1 VHDLAIIGSGFGGAL
16 TAMVARRLGLSVLL
30 LERGT
35 HPRFAIGESTSPLT
49 NLLLEQIAVRNDLP
63 RLVPLTE
70 YGKWQRTYPEIGC
83 GLKRGFSF
91 YSHQAGHRFVPRSD
105 RANELLVAAS
115 PCDEVA
121 DTHWLRADFDH
132 FLVREAQALGVEY
145 VDEVALTSARW
156 RATGGVV
163 LSGERG
169 GGAFTAEARFVVDAT
184 GPRGFLARTLGLAE
198 RPFSS
203 LPRTQALFTHF
214 AGVRRW
220 ADLHPPEGEP
230 PYPPDAAALHHV
242 FDGGW
247 IWVLRFGNGI
257 TSAGIAATDGLA
269 GELGLADGAAAWER
283 VLARFPS
290 IREQFAAAEAIRPFV
305 YSPRLSY
312 RSAAWSGPGWMLL
325 PSAGAFV
332 DPLFSTGMPLTLLGI
347 ERLGRAL
354 EEAWGTTALDARVAE
369 GAALS
374 QREVEAAAALV
385 GASYAGFGQFP
396 LFAAFS
402 MFYFSAASHSEMARR
417 LGSGIPVSRCSGGR
431 NQVALTPVRK
441 PLTDRAYPDS
451 RALTVNKPSALDARV
466 SSPEKPAQPGLLNPR
481 TPKPPIFPLFLRV
494 DHPEFGAAFERLSEQ
509 LRNTRGE
516 GTLPETMAFSE
527 AVSAGVA
534 PLNVA
539 GLCDA
544 GKRNWYPVDL
554 RDLVLN
560 AEKLGM
566 SPTAMEAWIREQG
579 WDRLVMGPP

>member
-1 VHDLAIIGSGFGGAL
+1 LYDLAIIGSGFGGAL

-49 NLLLEQIAVRNDLP
+49 NLLLEQIAVRYDLP

-91 YSHQAGHRFVPRSD
+91 YAHEAGRPFVSRDD

-121 DTHWLRADFDH
+121 DTHWLRADVDH

-145 VDEVALTSARW
+145 VDRVALVRAEWGAGDDMELTGERCGEAFSAR
-156 RATGGVV
+156 
-163 LSGERG
+163 
-169 GGAFTAEARFVVDAT
+169 ARFVVDAT

-198 RPFSS
+198 RPFPM
-203 LPRTQALFTHF
+203 LPPTQALFTHF
-214 AGVRRW
+214 TGVHHW

-247 IWVLRFGNGI
+247 IWVLRFDNGV
-257 TSAGIAATDGLA
+257 TSAGIAATDELA
-269 GELGLADGAAAWER
+269 AELGLAEGAAAWER

-290 IREQFAAAEAIRPFV
+290 VEEQFRQAEAIRPFV
-305 YSPRLSY
+305 YAPRLSY
-312 RSAAWSGPGWMLL
+312 CCARWTGSGWMLL

-332 DPLFSTGMPLTLLGI
+332 DPLFSTGIPLTLLGI
-347 ERLGRAL
+347 KRFGQAL
-354 EEAWGTTALDARVAE
+354 ETAWGTAALDARVAE

-374 QREVEAAAALV
+374 VREAEASALLV
-385 GASYAGFGQFP
+385 GASYAGFRQFP

-402 MFYFSAASHSEMARR
+402 MFYFAAASHSEMARR
-417 LGSGIPVSRCSGGR
+417 LESGV
-431 NQVALTPVRK
+431 QVLGCPGVQEGEAAYLNA
-441 PLTDRAYPDS
+441 RA
-451 RALTVNKPSALDARV
+451 
-466 SSPEKPAQPGLLNPR
+466 PEHPNPR
-481 TPKPPIFPLFLRV
+481 LFLRV
-494 DHPEFGAAFERLSEQ
+494 DHAEFGAAFERLSRRLWEG
-509 LRNTRGE
+509 RRGE
-516 GTLPETMAFSE
+516 GLPNLELFA
-527 AVSAGVA
+527 AAAQAGVE

-539 GLCDA
+539 GLSDP

-554 RDLVLN
+554 HDLVLN
-560 AEKLGM
+560 AEKLGL
-566 SPTAMEAWIREQG
+566 SAAAMEAWIKTQG
-579 WDRLVMGPP
+579 WDRLVALN